1 MRLEKEKGPGS
12 LNTESGIEMPDRIR
26 ELLNSI
32 VEWWKK
38 FTRKQQ
44 TIIASS
50 ALVVIIAAVIL
61 TFVLT
66 KPEMMIIKICENAK
80 EASTV
85 QTLLNDAGIYNEVS
99 DNGLTF
105 TIKKKDSA
113 AANILLGSN
122 AIVTEDDRLKEL
134 LSGSLSTTEADKA
147 KLVKEYQENKIAS
160 VLETLENV
168 EQANVMLDIPTDDG
182 TLIASEKESFAE
194 VFLTLDG
201 EMSEEQAL
209 GLARMIATGLG
220 NKTTDNISIMDSNLN
235 LLYSGGMGGELTTAS
250 GIMAASQLSFQQK
263 VENKVKGNIKNVLLG
278 TGQYQSVEVGLNL
291 PLNFDKS
298 NTSRKEYD
306 VGEGRDEGYLS
317 SDRTYDE
324 ETTSG
329 NAGVPGTDANGEDG
343 NTYMLNDGEQTQQTI
358 SDSSRDYNVNET
370 ITNTESGMGD
380 IIYETASLGVTLRTY
395 IKYDEDVLKNDGT
408 LEGTTFEE
416 YRAQIESQGA
426 QRQEVEDEVI
436 DVIAKAT
443 GIDAERISVIA
454 YQEPLFIPSEGSGR
468 TFSDYLEIL
477 LAVLIFAL
485 LGFVVFMSTRK
496 EKAPELEPELSVETL
511 LQTTKENEEENLEDI
526 GFKEKSEAR
535 VLIEKFV
542 EEKPEAVA
550 SLLRN
555 WLNEDWE

>member
-1 MRLEKEKGPGS
+1 
-12 LNTESGIEMPDRIR
+12 MPDRIR

-32 VEWWKK
+32 AEWWKK
-38 FTRKQQ
+38 FTKKQQ
-44 TIIASS
+44 MIMISS
-50 ALVVIIAAVIL
+50 LLVVLVAVGIL
-61 TFVLT
+61 SFALT
-66 KPEMMIIKICENAK
+66 RPKMAIIKICENAS

-85 QTLLNDAGIYNEVS
+85 QTLLKDAGIYHEISS
-99 DNGLTF
+99 DGMTF
-105 TIKKKDSA
+105 TIREKDSS

-122 AIVTEDDRLKEL
+122 AIRTEDEALKEI

-147 KLVKEYQENKIAS
+147 KLYKEYEEKRMARD
-160 VLETLENV
+160 LETL
-168 EQANVMLDIPTDDG
+168 ANVDKATVTLDIPQEDG

-194 VFLTLDG
+194 VFLTLNG

-235 LLYSGGMGGELTTAS
+235 LLYSGGMGELATAS
-250 GIMAASQLSFQQK
+250 GMTASQLSYQQK
-263 VENKVKGNIKNVLLG
+263 FENKVKGDIKSVLLG
-278 TGQYQSVEVGLNL
+278 TGQYQGVEVGINL
-291 PLNFDKS
+291 PLNFGKK
-298 NTSRKEYD
+298 TTKLKEYD
-306 VGEGRDEGYLS
+306 IAEGRDQGFL
-317 SDRTYDE
+317 DRDQTYDE
-324 ETTSG
+324 STTSG

-343 NTYMLNDGEQTQQTI
+343 NYMLQDDERTEQII
-358 SDSSRDYNVNET
+358 SDSSRDYLVNET
-370 ITNTESGMGD
+370 LTSEEEGMGN
-380 IIYETASLGVTLRTY
+380 ILYENASVGVTLKTY
-395 IKYDEDVLKNDGT
+395 VKYDEDALRRDGT
-408 LEGTTFEE
+408 LDDTTFEE
-416 YRAQIESQGA
+416 YRAQIEGQGV
-426 QRQEVEDEVI
+426 QRQNVDAEVI

-454 YQEPLFIPSEGSGR
+454 YQEPLFIPSSGSGR

-511 LQTTKENEEENLEDI
+511 LQTTKENEEDNLEDI

>member
-1 MRLEKEKGPGS
+1 
-12 LNTESGIEMPDRIR
+12 MPDKIR
-26 ELLNSI
+26 EILNNI

-38 FTRKQQ
+38 FTKKQQ
-44 TIIASS
+44 MVLVSS
-50 ALVVIIAAVIL
+50 TLIVIIAVAIL
-61 TFVLT
+61 AFVLT
-66 KPEMMIIKICENAK
+66 RPKMTIIKICDNAK

-85 QTLLNDAGIYNEVS
+85 QKLLTDAGIYHEVS
-99 DNGLTF
+99 DTGLTF
-105 TIKKKDSA
+105 SIQQKDSA

-122 AIVTEDDRLKEL
+122 AIRTEDEGLKAIL
-134 LSGSLSTTEADKA
+134 NGSLSTTESDKT
-147 KLVKEYQENKIAS
+147 KLEKEYKEKHIAQ

-168 EQANVMLDIPTDDG
+168 EKASVMLDVPNDDG
-182 TLIASEKESFAE
+182 TLIASKQESFAE

-235 LLYSGGMGGELTTAS
+235 MLYSGGMGDLTTAS
-250 GIMAASQLSFQQK
+250 GMTASQLSFQQK
-263 VENKVKGNIKNVLLG
+263 VENKVKGNVKDVLLG
-278 TGQYQSVEVGLNL
+278 TGQYQNVEVGVNL
-291 PLNFDKS
+291 PLNFDKKT
-298 NTSRKEYD
+298 TSSKTYD
-306 VGEGRDEGYLS
+306 PGEGREQGPYK

-324 ETTSG
+324 STTSG
-329 NAGVPGTDANGEDG
+329 GANVPGTDANGEDG
-343 NTYMLNDGEQTQQTI
+343 NYMITDGDQTEHTM
-358 SDSSRDYNVNET
+358 SDSSRDYALNET
-370 ITNTESGMGD
+370 IENIEAGIGN
-380 IIYETASLGVTLRTY
+380 ILYEDASLAVTLKTY
-395 IKYDEDVLKNDGT
+395 IKYDEDTLRANGD

-426 QRQEVEDEVI
+426 QRQQVDADTI
-436 DVIAKAT
+436 DSIAKAS

-468 TFSDYLEIL
+468 TFSDYLEIV

-511 LQTTKENEEENLEDI
+511 LQTTKENEEESLEDI

-535 VLIEKFV
+535 ILIEKFV

>member
-1 MRLEKEKGPGS
+1 
-12 LNTESGIEMPDRIR
+12 MPDRIR
-26 ELLNSI
+26 ELGNNL

-38 FTRKQQ
+38 FTKKQQ
-44 TIIASS
+44 MIMVSS
-50 ALVVIIAAVIL
+50 ALIVIIAVAIL
-61 TFVLT
+61 AFVLT
-66 KPEMMIIKICENAK
+66 RPEMIVIKTCENAK
-80 EASTV
+80 EASNV
-85 QTLLNDAGIYNEVS
+85 QTLLDDAGIYNEVS

-105 TIKKKDSA
+105 SIHKEDSA

-122 AIVTEDDRLKEL
+122 AISTEDAALKEIL
-134 LSGSLSTTEADKA
+134 NGSLSTTEADKT
-147 KLVKEYQENKIAS
+147 KLVKEYQEKQMAKTLESLDNVEKAS
-160 VLETLENV
+160 VI
-168 EQANVMLDIPTDDG
+168 LDIPTDDG
-182 TLIASEKESFAE
+182 TLIANDKEAFAE

-235 LLYSGGMGGELTTAS
+235 LLYSGGMGDLATAS
-250 GIMAASQLSFQQK
+250 GMTASQLSYQQK
-263 VENKVKGNIKNVLLG
+263 FENKVKGDVKNVLLG
-278 TGQYQSVEVGLNL
+278 TGQYQNVEVGINL

-298 NTSRKEYD
+298 TTQRKEYD
-306 VGEGRDEGYLS
+306 VGDGRDEGYIGS
-317 SDRTYDE
+317 SKNYE
-324 ETTSG
+324 ESTISG
-329 NAGVPGTDANGEDG
+329 NAGVPGTDANGENG
-343 NTYMLNDGEQTQQTI
+343 NYMLQDGEQTEQNIT
-358 SDSSRDYNVNET
+358 DSTNDYLVNET
-370 ITNTESGMGD
+370 ITSTEAGMGNILYD
-380 IIYETASLGVTLRTY
+380 TASLGVTLKTY
-395 IKYDEDVLKNDGT
+395 VKYDEDTLRANGD

-426 QRQEVEDEVI
+426 QRQAVDAETISLISNV
-436 DVIAKAT
+436 T
-443 GIDAERISVIA
+443 GIDAARISAIA
-454 YQEPLFIPSEGSGR
+454 YQEPVFIPSQNSGR
-468 TFSDYLEIL
+468 TFSDYLEII

-511 LQTTKENEEENLEDI
+511 LQTTKENEEESLEDI

>member
-1 MRLEKEKGPGS
+1 MCLEEETGS
-12 LNTESGIEMPDRIR
+12 GDRNTESGIEMPDRIK

-38 FTRKQQ
+38 FTKKQQ
-44 TIIASS
+44 MIIASS
-50 ALVVIIAAVIL
+50 ALVVLLAAVIL
-61 TFVLT
+61 TVVLT
-66 KPEMMIIKICENAK
+66 KPEMIVIKICENAK

-85 QTLLNDAGIYNEVS
+85 QTLLDDANIYNEVS
-99 DNGLTF
+99 ENGLTF
-105 TIKKKDSA
+105 SIKKQDSA

-122 AIVTEDDRLKEL
+122 AIVTEDDKLKEL

-147 KLVKEYQENKIAS
+147 KLVKEYQENKIAT

-263 VENKVKGNIKNVLLG
+263 LENKVRGEIKNVLLG

-298 NTSRKEYD
+298 STSRKEYD
-306 VGEGRDEGYLS
+306 VADGRDEGYLRK
-317 SDRTYDE
+317 DATFDE

-329 NAGVPGTDANGEDG
+329 PAGVPGTDANGEDG
-343 NTYMLNDGEQTQQTI
+343 NYMFQDGEQTQQTT
-358 SDSSRDYNVNET
+358 SDSSREYNVNET
-370 ITNTESGMGD
+370 ITNTESGMGNILYD
-380 IIYETASLGVTLRTY
+380 TASLGVTLRTY

-416 YRAQIESQGA
+416 YRAQIEGQGA
-426 QRQEVEDEVI
+426 QRQEVEADVI

-468 TFSDYLEIL
+468 TLSDYLDIL

>member
-1 MRLEKEKGPGS
+1 MKTIKIRSLEYGEWVK
-12 LNTESGIEMPDRIR
+12 MPDKIR
-26 ELLNSI
+26 EILNNI

-38 FTRKQQ
+38 FTKKQQ
-44 TIIASS
+44 MILVSS
-50 ALVVIIAAVIL
+50 TLIVIIAVAIL
-61 TFVLT
+61 AFVLT
-66 KPEMMIIKICENAK
+66 RPKMTIIKICDNAK

-85 QTLLNDAGIYNEVS
+85 QQLLTDAGIYHEVS
-99 DNGLTF
+99 DTGLTF
-105 TIKKKDSA
+105 SIQQKDSA

-122 AIVTEDDRLKEL
+122 AIRTEDEGLKAIL
-134 LSGSLSTTEADKA
+134 NGSLSTTESDKT
-147 KLVKEYQENKIAS
+147 KLEKEYKEKHIAQ

-168 EQANVMLDIPTDDG
+168 EKASVMLDIPNDDG
-182 TLIASEKESFAE
+182 TLIASNKESFAE

-235 LLYSGGMGGELTTAS
+235 MLYSGGMGDLTTAS
-250 GIMAASQLSFQQK
+250 GMTASQLSFQQK
-263 VENKVKGNIKNVLLG
+263 VENKVKGNVKDVLLG
-278 TGQYQSVEVGLNL
+278 TGQYQNVEVGVNL
-291 PLNFDKS
+291 PLNFDKKT
-298 NTSRKEYD
+298 TSSKTYD
-306 VGEGRDEGYLS
+306 PGEGREQGPYK

-324 ETTSG
+324 STTSG
-329 NAGVPGTDANGEDG
+329 GANVPGTDANGEDG
-343 NTYMLNDGEQTQQTI
+343 NYMITDGDQTEQTI
-358 SDSSRDYNVNET
+358 SDSSRDYALNET
-370 ITNTESGMGD
+370 IENIEAGIGN
-380 IIYETASLGVTLRTY
+380 ILYEDASLAVTLKTY
-395 IKYDEDVLKNDGT
+395 IKYDEDTLRANGD

-426 QRQEVEDEVI
+426 QRQEVDADTV
-436 DVIAKAT
+436 DSIAKAS

-468 TFSDYLEIL
+468 TFSDYLEIV

-511 LQTTKENEEENLEDI
+511 LQTTKENEEESLEDI

>member
-1 MRLEKEKGPGS
+1 
-12 LNTESGIEMPDRIR
+12 MPDRIR
-26 ELLNSI
+26 EILNSI

-38 FTRKQQ
+38 FTKKQQ
-44 TIIASS
+44 MILASS
-50 ALVVIIAAVIL
+50 TLIVIIAVAIL
-61 TFVLT
+61 SVVLT
-66 KPEMMIIKICENAK
+66 KPKMMIIKICENAK

-85 QTLLNDAGIYNEVS
+85 QQLLTDAEIYHEIS
-99 DNGLTF
+99 DTGLTF
-105 TIKKKDSA
+105 SIREKDAA

-122 AIVTEDDRLKEL
+122 AISTEDEGLKAIL
-134 LSGSLSTTEADKA
+134 NGSLSTTESDKT
-147 KLVKEYQENKIAS
+147 KLEKEYREKCIAK
-160 VLETLENV
+160 VLESLENV
-168 EQANVMLDIPTDDG
+168 EKASVMLDIPNDDG
-182 TLIASEKESFAE
+182 TLIASNKESFAE
-194 VFLTLDG
+194 VFLTLNG

-235 LLYSGGMGGELTTAS
+235 MLYSGGMGDLTTAS
-250 GIMAASQLSFQQK
+250 GMTASQLSFQQK
-263 VENKVKGNIKNVLLG
+263 VENKVKGNVKDVLLG
-278 TGQYQSVEVGLNL
+278 TGQYQNVEVGVNL
-291 PLNFDKS
+291 PLNFDKRT
-298 NTSRKEYD
+298 TSSKTYD
-306 VGEGRDEGYLS
+306 PGEGREQGPYK

-324 ETTSG
+324 TTTSG
-329 NAGVPGTDANGEDG
+329 GANVPGTDANGEDG
-343 NTYMLNDGEQTQQTI
+343 NYMITDGEQTEQSI
-358 SDSSRDYNVNET
+358 SDSSRDYALNET
-370 ITNTESGMGD
+370 IENIEAGIGNILYD
-380 IIYETASLGVTLRTY
+380 EASLAVTLKTY
-395 IKYDEDVLKNDGT
+395 IKYDEDTLRANGD

-416 YRAQIESQGA
+416 YRAQIESQGSQMQNVDA
-426 QRQEVEDEVI
+426 QTI
-436 DVIAKAT
+436 DAIAKAS

-454 YQEPLFIPSEGSGR
+454 YQEPLFIPTEGSGR
-468 TFSDYLEIL
+468 TFSDYLEIA

-511 LQTTKENEEENLEDI
+511 LQTTKENEEESLEDI

>member
-1 MRLEKEKGPGS
+1 
-12 LNTESGIEMPDRIR
+12 MPDKIK
-26 ELLNSI
+26 EILNSI

-38 FTRKQQ
+38 FTKKQQ
-44 TIIASS
+44 MILVSS
-50 ALVVIIAAVIL
+50 TLVVVIAVAILAV
-61 TFVLT
+61 VLT
-66 KPEMMIIKICENAK
+66 KPKMMIIKICENAK

-85 QTLLNDAGIYNEVS
+85 QQLLTDAEIYHEIS
-99 DNGLTF
+99 DTGLTF
-105 TIKKKDSA
+105 SIRERDSA

-122 AIVTEDDRLKEL
+122 AIRTEDEGLKAIL
-134 LSGSLSTTEADKA
+134 NGSLSTTEADKT
-147 KLVKEYQENKIAS
+147 KLEKEYREKSIAK
-160 VLETLENV
+160 VLESLENI
-168 EQANVMLDIPTDDG
+168 EKASVMLDIPNDDG
-182 TLIASEKESFAE
+182 TLIASNKEAFAE

-235 LLYSGGMGGELTTAS
+235 MLYSGGMGDLTTAS
-250 GIMAASQLSFQQK
+250 GMTASQLSFQQK
-263 VENKVKGNIKNVLLG
+263 VENKVKGNVKDVLLG
-278 TGQYQSVEVGLNL
+278 TGQYQNVEVGINL
-291 PLNFDKS
+291 PLNFDKKT
-298 NTSRKEYD
+298 TSTKTYD
-306 VGEGRDEGYLS
+306 PGEGREQGPYKTDK
-317 SDRTYDE
+317 TYDE
-324 ETTSG
+324 STISG
-329 NAGVPGTDANGEDG
+329 GANVPGTDANGEDG
-343 NTYMLNDGEQTQQTI
+343 NYMITDGEQTEQNI
-358 SDSSRDYNVNET
+358 SDSSREYALNET
-370 ITNTESGMGD
+370 IENIESGIGN
-380 IIYETASLGVTLRTY
+380 ILYENASLAVTLKTY
-395 IKYDEDVLKNDGT
+395 IKYDEDTLRANGD

-426 QRQEVEDEVI
+426 QRQQVDAETI
-436 DVIAKAT
+436 DTIAKAS

-468 TFSDYLEIL
+468 TFSDYLEIV

-496 EKAPELEPELSVETL
+496 EKEPELEPELSVETL
-511 LQTTKENEEENLEDI
+511 LQTTKENEEESLEDI

>member
-1 MRLEKEKGPGS
+1 
-12 LNTESGIEMPDRIR
+12 MPDKIR
-26 ELLNSI
+26 EILNNI

-38 FTRKQQ
+38 FTKKQQ
-44 TIIASS
+44 MILVSS
-50 ALVVIIAAVIL
+50 TLIVIIAVAIL
-61 TFVLT
+61 AFVLT
-66 KPEMMIIKICENAK
+66 RPKMTIIKICDNAK

-85 QTLLNDAGIYNEVS
+85 QQLLTDAGIYHEVS
-99 DNGLTF
+99 DTGLTF
-105 TIKKKDSA
+105 SIQQKDSA

-122 AIVTEDDRLKEL
+122 AIRTEDEGLKAIL
-134 LSGSLSTTEADKA
+134 NGSLSTTESDKT
-147 KLVKEYQENKIAS
+147 KLEKEYKEKHIAQ

-168 EQANVMLDIPTDDG
+168 EKASVMLDVPNDDG
-182 TLIASEKESFAE
+182 TLIASKQESFAE

-209 GLARMIATGLG
+209 GMARMIATGLG

-235 LLYSGGMGGELTTAS
+235 MLYSGGMGDLTTAS
-250 GIMAASQLSFQQK
+250 GMTASQLSFQQK
-263 VENKVKGNIKNVLLG
+263 VENKVKGNVKDVLLG
-278 TGQYQSVEVGLNL
+278 TGQYQNVEVGVNL
-291 PLNFDKS
+291 PLNFDKKT
-298 NTSRKEYD
+298 TSSKTYD
-306 VGEGRDEGYLS
+306 PGEGREQGPYK

-324 ETTSG
+324 STTSG
-329 NAGVPGTDANGEDG
+329 GANVPGTDANGEDG
-343 NTYMLNDGEQTQQTI
+343 NYMITDGDQTEQTI
-358 SDSSRDYNVNET
+358 SDSSRDYALNET
-370 ITNTESGMGD
+370 IENIEAGIGN
-380 IIYETASLGVTLRTY
+380 ILYEDASLAVTLKTY
-395 IKYDEDVLKNDGT
+395 IKYDEDTLRANGD

-426 QRQEVEDEVI
+426 QRQQVDADTI
-436 DVIAKAT
+436 DSIAKAS

-468 TFSDYLEIL
+468 TFSDYLEIV

-511 LQTTKENEEENLEDI
+511 LQTTKENEEESLEDI

>member
-1 MRLEKEKGPGS
+1 
-12 LNTESGIEMPDRIR
+12 MPDRIR

-32 VEWWKK
+32 AEWWKK
-38 FTRKQQ
+38 FTKKQQ
-44 TIIASS
+44 MIMISS
-50 ALVVIIAAVIL
+50 LLVVLVAVGIL
-61 TFVLT
+61 SFALT
-66 KPEMMIIKICENAK
+66 RPKMAIIKICENAS

-85 QTLLNDAGIYNEVS
+85 QTLLKDAGIYHEISS
-99 DNGLTF
+99 DGMTF
-105 TIKKKDSA
+105 TIREKDSS

-122 AIVTEDDRLKEL
+122 AIRTEDEALKEI

-147 KLVKEYQENKIAS
+147 KLYKEYEEKRMARD
-160 VLETLENV
+160 LETL
-168 EQANVMLDIPTDDG
+168 ANVDKATVTLDIPQEDG

-194 VFLTLDG
+194 VFLTLNG

-235 LLYSGGMGGELTTAS
+235 LLYSGGMGELATAS
-250 GIMAASQLSFQQK
+250 GMTASQLSYQQK
-263 VENKVKGNIKNVLLG
+263 FENKVKGDIKSVLLG
-278 TGQYQSVEVGLNL
+278 TGQYQGVEVGINL
-291 PLNFDKS
+291 PLNFGKK
-298 NTSRKEYD
+298 TTKRKEYD
-306 VGEGRDEGYLS
+306 IADGRDQGFL
-317 SDRTYDE
+317 DRDQTYDE
-324 ETTSG
+324 STTSG

-343 NTYMLNDGEQTQQTI
+343 NYMLQDDERTEQNI
-358 SDSSRDYNVNET
+358 SDSSREYLVNET
-370 ITNTESGMGD
+370 LTSEEEGMGN
-380 IIYETASLGVTLRTY
+380 ILYENASVGVTLKTY
-395 IKYDEDVLKNDGT
+395 VKYDEDALRRDGT
-408 LEGTTFEE
+408 LDDTTFEE
-416 YRAQIESQGA
+416 YRAQIEGQGV
-426 QRQEVEDEVI
+426 QRQNVDAEVI

-454 YQEPLFIPSEGSGR
+454 YQEPLFIPSSGSGR

-511 LQTTKENEEENLEDI
+511 LQTTKENEEDNLEDI

-555 WLNEDWE
+555 WLNEDWG

>member
-1 MRLEKEKGPGS
+1 
-12 LNTESGIEMPDRIR
+12 MPDKIR
-26 ELLNSI
+26 EILNNI

-38 FTRKQQ
+38 FTKKQQ
-44 TIIASS
+44 MILVSS
-50 ALVVIIAAVIL
+50 TLIVIIAVAIL
-61 TFVLT
+61 AFVLT
-66 KPEMMIIKICENAK
+66 RPKMTIIKICDNAK

-85 QTLLNDAGIYNEVS
+85 QKLLTDAGIYHEVS
-99 DNGLTF
+99 DTGLTF
-105 TIKKKDSA
+105 SIQQKDSA

-122 AIVTEDDRLKEL
+122 AIRTEDEGLKAIL
-134 LSGSLSTTEADKA
+134 NGSLSTTESDKT
-147 KLVKEYQENKIAS
+147 KLEKEYKEKHIAQ

-168 EQANVMLDIPTDDG
+168 EKASVMLDIPNDDG
-182 TLIASEKESFAE
+182 TLIASKQESFAE

-235 LLYSGGMGGELTTAS
+235 MLYSGGMGDLTTAS
-250 GIMAASQLSFQQK
+250 GMTASQLSFQQK
-263 VENKVKGNIKNVLLG
+263 VENKVKGNVKDVLLG
-278 TGQYQSVEVGLNL
+278 TGQYQNVEVGVNL
-291 PLNFDKS
+291 PLNFDKKT
-298 NTSRKEYD
+298 TSSKTYD
-306 VGEGRDEGYLS
+306 PGEGREQGPYK

-324 ETTSG
+324 STTSG
-329 NAGVPGTDANGEDG
+329 GANVPGTDANGEDG
-343 NTYMLNDGEQTQQTI
+343 NYMITDGDQTEHTM
-358 SDSSRDYNVNET
+358 SDSSRDYALNET
-370 ITNTESGMGD
+370 IENIEAGIGN
-380 IIYETASLGVTLRTY
+380 ILYEDASLAVTLKTY
-395 IKYDEDVLKNDGT
+395 IKYDEDTLRANGD

-426 QRQEVEDEVI
+426 QRQQVDADTI
-436 DVIAKAT
+436 DSIAKAS

-468 TFSDYLEIL
+468 TFSDYLEIV

-511 LQTTKENEEENLEDI
+511 LQTTKENEEESLEDI

-535 VLIEKFV
+535 ILIEKFV

>member
-1 MRLEKEKGPGS
+1 
-12 LNTESGIEMPDRIR
+12 MPDKIR
-26 ELLNSI
+26 EILNNI

-38 FTRKQQ
+38 FTKKQQ
-44 TIIASS
+44 MILVSS
-50 ALVVIIAAVIL
+50 TLIVIIAVAIL
-61 TFVLT
+61 AFVLT
-66 KPEMMIIKICENAK
+66 RPKMTIIKICDNAK

-85 QTLLNDAGIYNEVS
+85 QQLLTDAGIYHEVS
-99 DNGLTF
+99 DTGLTF
-105 TIKKKDSA
+105 SIQQKDSA

-122 AIVTEDDRLKEL
+122 AIRTEDEGLKAIL
-134 LSGSLSTTEADKA
+134 NGSLSTTESDKT
-147 KLVKEYQENKIAS
+147 KLEKEYKEKHIAQ

-168 EQANVMLDIPTDDG
+168 EKASVMLDVPNDDG
-182 TLIASEKESFAE
+182 TLIASKQESFAE

-235 LLYSGGMGGELTTAS
+235 MLYSGGMGDLTTAS
-250 GIMAASQLSFQQK
+250 GMTASQLSFQQK
-263 VENKVKGNIKNVLLG
+263 VENKVKGNVKDVLLG
-278 TGQYQSVEVGLNL
+278 TGQHQNVEVGVNL
-291 PLNFDKS
+291 PLNFDKKT
-298 NTSRKEYD
+298 TSSKTYD
-306 VGEGRDEGYLS
+306 PGEGREQGPYK

-324 ETTSG
+324 STTSG
-329 NAGVPGTDANGEDG
+329 GANVPGTDANGEDG
-343 NTYMLNDGEQTQQTI
+343 NYMITDGDQTEQTI
-358 SDSSRDYNVNET
+358 SDSSRDYALNET
-370 ITNTESGMGD
+370 IENIEAGIGN
-380 IIYETASLGVTLRTY
+380 ILYEDASLAVTLKTY
-395 IKYDEDVLKNDGT
+395 IKYDEDTLRANGD

-426 QRQEVEDEVI
+426 QRQQVDADTI
-436 DVIAKAT
+436 DSIAKAS

-468 TFSDYLEIL
+468 TFSDYLEIV

-511 LQTTKENEEENLEDI
+511 LQTTKENEEESLEDI

>member
-1 MRLEKEKGPGS
+1 MCLEEETGS
-12 LNTESGIEMPDRIR
+12 GDRNTESGIEMPDRIK

-38 FTRKQQ
+38 FTKKQQ
-44 TIIASS
+44 MIIASS
-50 ALVVIIAAVIL
+50 ALVVLLAAVIL
-61 TFVLT
+61 TVVLT
-66 KPEMMIIKICENAK
+66 KPEMIVIKICENAK
-80 EASTV
+80 EASPV
-85 QTLLNDAGIYNEVS
+85 QTVLDDANIYNEVS
-99 DNGLTF
+99 ENGLTF
-105 TIKKKDSA
+105 SIKKQDSA

-122 AIVTEDDRLKEL
+122 AIVTEDDKLKEL

-147 KLVKEYQENKIAS
+147 KLVKEYQENKIAT

-182 TLIASEKESFAE
+182 TFIATEKESFAE
-194 VFLTLDG
+194 VCLTLGG

-263 VENKVKGNIKNVLLG
+263 LENKVRGEIKNVLLG
-278 TGQYQSVEVGLNL
+278 TGQYQSVEVRLNL

-298 NTSRKEYD
+298 STSRKEYD
-306 VGEGRDEGYLS
+306 VADGRDEGYLRK
-317 SDRTYDE
+317 DATFDE

-329 NAGVPGTDANGEDG
+329 PAGVPGTDANGEDG
-343 NTYMLNDGEQTQQTI
+343 NYMFQDGEQTQQTT
-358 SDSSRDYNVNET
+358 SDSSREYNVNET
-370 ITNTESGMGD
+370 ITNTESGMGNILYD
-380 IIYETASLGVTLRTY
+380 TASLGVTLRTY

-416 YRAQIESQGA
+416 YRAQIEGQGA
-426 QRQEVEDEVI
+426 QRQEVEADVI

-468 TFSDYLEIL
+468 TLSDYLDIL

-542 EEKPEAVA
+542 EEIPEAVA

>member
-1 MRLEKEKGPGS
+1 
-12 LNTESGIEMPDRIR
+12 MPDKIR
-26 ELLNSI
+26 EILNNI

-38 FTRKQQ
+38 FTKKQQ
-44 TIIASS
+44 MILVSS
-50 ALVVIIAAVIL
+50 TLIVIIAVAIL
-61 TFVLT
+61 AFVLT
-66 KPEMMIIKICENAK
+66 RPKMTIIKICDNAK

-85 QTLLNDAGIYNEVS
+85 QQLLTDAGIYHEVS
-99 DNGLTF
+99 DTGLTF
-105 TIKKKDSA
+105 SIQQKDSA

-122 AIVTEDDRLKEL
+122 AIRTEDEGLKAIL
-134 LSGSLSTTEADKA
+134 NGSLSTTESDKT
-147 KLVKEYQENKIAS
+147 KLEKEYKEKHIAQ

-168 EQANVMLDIPTDDG
+168 EKASVMLDVPNDDG
-182 TLIASEKESFAE
+182 TLIASKQESFAE

-235 LLYSGGMGGELTTAS
+235 MLYSGGMGDLTTAS
-250 GIMAASQLSFQQK
+250 GMTASQLSFQQK
-263 VENKVKGNIKNVLLG
+263 VENKVKGNVKDVLLG
-278 TGQYQSVEVGLNL
+278 TGQYQNVEVGVNL
-291 PLNFDKS
+291 PLNFDKKT
-298 NTSRKEYD
+298 TSSKTYD
-306 VGEGRDEGYLS
+306 PGEGREQGPYK

-324 ETTSG
+324 STTSG
-329 NAGVPGTDANGEDG
+329 GANVPGTDANGEDG
-343 NTYMLNDGEQTQQTI
+343 NYMITDGDQTEQTI
-358 SDSSRDYNVNET
+358 SDSSRDYALNET
-370 ITNTESGMGD
+370 IENIEAGIGN
-380 IIYETASLGVTLRTY
+380 ILYEDASLAVTLKTY
-395 IKYDEDVLKNDGT
+395 IKYDEDTLRANGD

-416 YRAQIESQGA
+416 YRAQKESQGA
-426 QRQEVEDEVI
+426 QRQQVDADTI
-436 DVIAKAT
+436 DSIAKAS

-468 TFSDYLEIL
+468 TFSDYLEIV

-511 LQTTKENEEENLEDI
+511 LQTTKENEEESLEDI

-535 VLIEKFV
+535 ILIEKFV

>member
-1 MRLEKEKGPGS
+1 
-12 LNTESGIEMPDRIR
+12 MPDKIR
-26 ELLNSI
+26 EILNNI

-38 FTRKQQ
+38 FTKKQQ
-44 TIIASS
+44 MILVSS
-50 ALVVIIAAVIL
+50 TLIVIIAVAIL
-61 TFVLT
+61 AFVLT
-66 KPEMMIIKICENAK
+66 RPKMTIIKICDNAK

-85 QTLLNDAGIYNEVS
+85 QQLLTDAGIYHEVS
-99 DNGLTF
+99 DTGLTF
-105 TIKKKDSA
+105 SIQQKDSA

-122 AIVTEDDRLKEL
+122 AIRTEDEGLKAIL
-134 LSGSLSTTEADKA
+134 NGSLSTTESDKT
-147 KLVKEYQENKIAS
+147 KLEKEYKEKHIAQ

-168 EQANVMLDIPTDDG
+168 EKASVMLDVPNDDG
-182 TLIASEKESFAE
+182 TLIASKQESFAE

-235 LLYSGGMGGELTTAS
+235 MLYSGGMGDLTTAS
-250 GIMAASQLSFQQK
+250 GMTASQLSFQQK
-263 VENKVKGNIKNVLLG
+263 VENKVKGNVKDVLLG
-278 TGQYQSVEVGLNL
+278 TGQYQNVEVGVNL
-291 PLNFDKS
+291 PLNFDKKT
-298 NTSRKEYD
+298 TSSKTYD
-306 VGEGRDEGYLS
+306 PGEGREQGPYK

-324 ETTSG
+324 STTSG
-329 NAGVPGTDANGEDG
+329 GANVPGTDANGEDG
-343 NTYMLNDGEQTQQTI
+343 NYMITDGDQTEQTI
-358 SDSSRDYNVNET
+358 SDSSRDYALNET
-370 ITNTESGMGD
+370 IENIEAGIGN
-380 IIYETASLGVTLRTY
+380 ILYEDASLAVTLKTY
-395 IKYDEDVLKNDGT
+395 IKYDEDTLRANGD

-426 QRQEVEDEVI
+426 QRQQVDADTI
-436 DVIAKAT
+436 DSIAKAS

-468 TFSDYLEIL
+468 TFSDYLEIV

-511 LQTTKENEEENLEDI
+511 LQTTKENEEESLEDI

-535 VLIEKFV
+535 ILIEKFV

>member
-1 MRLEKEKGPGS
+1 
-12 LNTESGIEMPDRIR
+12 MPDKIR
-26 ELLNSI
+26 EILNNI

-38 FTRKQQ
+38 FTKKQQ
-44 TIIASS
+44 MILVSS
-50 ALVVIIAAVIL
+50 TLIVIIAVAIL
-61 TFVLT
+61 AFVLT
-66 KPEMMIIKICENAK
+66 RPKMTIIKICDNAK

-85 QTLLNDAGIYNEVS
+85 QQLLTDAGIYHEVS
-99 DNGLTF
+99 DTGLTF
-105 TIKKKDSA
+105 SIQQKDSA

-122 AIVTEDDRLKEL
+122 AIRTEDEGLKAIL
-134 LSGSLSTTEADKA
+134 DGSLSTTESDKT
-147 KLVKEYQENKIAS
+147 KLEKEYKEKHIAQ

-168 EQANVMLDIPTDDG
+168 EKASVMLDIPNDDG
-182 TLIASEKESFAE
+182 TLIASKQESFAE

-235 LLYSGGMGGELTTAS
+235 MLYSGGMGDLTTAS
-250 GIMAASQLSFQQK
+250 GMTASQLSFQQK
-263 VENKVKGNIKNVLLG
+263 VENKVKGNVKDVLLG
-278 TGQYQSVEVGLNL
+278 TGQYQNVEVGVNL
-291 PLNFDKS
+291 PLNFDKKT
-298 NTSRKEYD
+298 TSSKTYD
-306 VGEGRDEGYLS
+306 PGEGREQGPYK

-324 ETTSG
+324 STTSG
-329 NAGVPGTDANGEDG
+329 GANVPGTDANGEDG
-343 NTYMLNDGEQTQQTI
+343 NYMITDGDQTEQTI
-358 SDSSRDYNVNET
+358 SDSSRDYALNET
-370 ITNTESGMGD
+370 IENIEAGIGN
-380 IIYETASLGVTLRTY
+380 ILYEDASLAVTLKTY
-395 IKYDEDVLKNDGT
+395 IKYDEDTLRANGD

-426 QRQEVEDEVI
+426 QRQQVDADTI
-436 DVIAKAT
+436 DSIAKAS

-454 YQEPLFIPSEGSGR
+454 YQEPLFIPSEGNGR
-468 TFSDYLEIL
+468 TFSDYLEIV

-511 LQTTKENEEENLEDI
+511 LQTTKENEEESLEDI

-535 VLIEKFV
+535 ILIEKFV

>member
-1 MRLEKEKGPGS
+1 
-12 LNTESGIEMPDRIR
+12 MPDRIR

-32 VEWWKK
+32 AEWWKK
-38 FTRKQQ
+38 FTKKQQ
-44 TIIASS
+44 MIMISS
-50 ALVVIIAAVIL
+50 LLVVLVAVGIL
-61 TFVLT
+61 SFALT
-66 KPEMMIIKICENAK
+66 RPKMAIIKICENAS

-85 QTLLNDAGIYNEVS
+85 QTLLTDAGIYHEISS
-99 DNGLTF
+99 DGMTF
-105 TIKKKDSA
+105 TIREKDSS

-122 AIVTEDDRLKEL
+122 AIRTEDEALKEI

-147 KLVKEYQENKIAS
+147 KLYKEYEEKRMARD
-160 VLETLENV
+160 LETL
-168 EQANVMLDIPTDDG
+168 ANVDKATVTLDIPQEDG

-194 VFLTLDG
+194 VFLTLNG

-235 LLYSGGMGGELTTAS
+235 LLYSGGMGELATAS
-250 GIMAASQLSFQQK
+250 GMTASQLSYQQK
-263 VENKVKGNIKNVLLG
+263 FENKVKGDIKSVLLG
-278 TGQYQSVEVGLNL
+278 TGQYQGVEVGINL
-291 PLNFDKS
+291 PLNFGKKTT
-298 NTSRKEYD
+298 NRKEYD
-306 VGEGRDEGYLS
+306 IADGRDQGFL
-317 SDRTYDE
+317 DRDQTYDE
-324 ETTSG
+324 STTSG

-343 NTYMLNDGEQTQQTI
+343 NYMLQDDERTEQII
-358 SDSSRDYNVNET
+358 SASSREYLVNET
-370 ITNTESGMGD
+370 LTSEEEGMGN
-380 IIYETASLGVTLRTY
+380 ILYENASVGVTLKTY
-395 IKYDEDVLKNDGT
+395 VKYDEDALRRDGT
-408 LEGTTFEE
+408 LDDTTFEE
-416 YRAQIESQGA
+416 YRAQIEGQGV
-426 QRQEVEDEVI
+426 QRQNVDAEVI

-454 YQEPLFIPSEGSGR
+454 YQEPLFIPSSGSGR

-511 LQTTKENEEENLEDI
+511 LQTTKENEEDNLEDI

>member
-1 MRLEKEKGPGS
+1 
-12 LNTESGIEMPDRIR
+12 MPDRIR

-44 TIIASS
+44 MIMVSS
-50 ALVVIIAAVIL
+50 VLVVLVAVGIL
-61 TFVLT
+61 SFVLT
-66 KPEMMIIKICENAK
+66 RPKMAIIKICENAS

-85 QTLLNDAGIYNEVS
+85 QTLLTDAGIYHEVS
-99 DNGLTF
+99 DDGMTF
-105 TIKKKDSA
+105 TIRQKDSS

-122 AIVTEDDRLKEL
+122 AIRTEDEALKEI

-147 KLVKEYQENKIAS
+147 KLYKEYQEKLMARD
-160 VLETLENV
+160 LETL
-168 EQANVMLDIPTDDG
+168 ANVDKATVTLDVPQEDG
-182 TLIASEKESFAE
+182 TLISSEKESFAE
-194 VFLTLDG
+194 VFLTLNG

-235 LLYSGGMGGELTTAS
+235 LLYSGGMGELATAS
-250 GIMAASQLSFQQK
+250 GMTASQLSYQQK
-263 VENKVKGNIKNVLLG
+263 FENKVKGDIKSVLLG
-278 TGQYQSVEVGLNL
+278 TGQYQGVEVGINL
-291 PLNFDKS
+291 PLNFGKKTT
-298 NTSRKEYD
+298 NRKEYD
-306 VGEGRDEGYLS
+306 VADGRDQGYYG

-324 ETTSG
+324 STISG

-343 NTYMLNDGEQTQQTI
+343 NYMLQDGEQTEQTI
-358 SDSSRDYNVNET
+358 SDSSRDYLVNET
-370 ITNTESGMGD
+370 VTSEEEGMGN
-380 IIYETASLGVTLRTY
+380 ILYENASVGVTLKTY
-395 IKYDEDVLKNDGT
+395 VKYDEDALRRDGT
-408 LEGTTFEE
+408 LDDTTFEE
-416 YRAQIESQGA
+416 YRAQIEGQGV
-426 QRQEVEDEVI
+426 QRQNVDAEVI

-454 YQEPLFIPSEGSGR
+454 YQEPLFIPSSGSGR
-468 TFSDYLEIL
+468 TFSDYLEII

-511 LQTTKENEEENLEDI
+511 LQTTKENEEDNLEDI

>member
-1 MRLEKEKGPGS
+1 
-12 LNTESGIEMPDRIR
+12 MPDRIR
-26 ELLNSI
+26 ELLNRI

-44 TIIASS
+44 MIMISS
-50 ALVVIIAAVIL
+50 ALVVVIAAGIL

-99 DNGLTF
+99 ENGLTF

-122 AIVTEDDRLKEL
+122 AITTEDDKLKEL

-160 VLETLENV
+160 VLESLENV
-168 EQANVMLDIPTDDG
+168 EQASVMLDIPEDDG

-306 VGEGRDEGYLS
+306 VGDGRDQGYLKN
-317 SDRTYDE
+317 DKTYDE
-324 ETTSG
+324 ETISG

-358 SDSSRDYNVNET
+358 SDSSREYNVNET

-380 IIYETASLGVTLRTY
+380 ILYDTASLGVTLRTY
-395 IKYDEDVLKNDGT
+395 IKYDEDALRSDGT
-408 LEGTTFEE
+408 LDGTTFEE

-426 QRQEVEDEVI
+426 QRQPVDADVI

-496 EKAPELEPELSVETL
+496 EKAPEMEPELSVETL
-511 LQTTKENEEENLEDI
+511 LQTTKENEEESLEDI

>member
-1 MRLEKEKGPGS
+1 
-12 LNTESGIEMPDRIR
+12 MPDRIK

-38 FTRKQQ
+38 FTKKQQ
-44 TIIASS
+44 MIIASS
-50 ALVVIIAAVIL
+50 ALVVLLAAVIL
-61 TFVLT
+61 TVVLT
-66 KPEMMIIKICENAK
+66 KPEMIVIKICENAK

-85 QTLLNDAGIYNEVS
+85 QTLLDDANIYNEVS
-99 DNGLTF
+99 ENGLTF
-105 TIKKKDSA
+105 SIKKQDSA

-122 AIVTEDDRLKEL
+122 AIVTEDDKLKEL

-147 KLVKEYQENKIAS
+147 KLVKEYQENKIAT

-263 VENKVKGNIKNVLLG
+263 LENKVRGEIKNVLLG

-298 NTSRKEYD
+298 STSRKEYD
-306 VGEGRDEGYLS
+306 VADGRDEGYLRK
-317 SDRTYDE
+317 DATFDE

-329 NAGVPGTDANGEDG
+329 PAGVPGTDANGEDG
-343 NTYMLNDGEQTQQTI
+343 NYMFQDGEQTQQTT
-358 SDSSRDYNVNET
+358 SDSSREYNVNET
-370 ITNTESGMGD
+370 ITNTESGMGNILYD
-380 IIYETASLGVTLRTY
+380 TASLGVTLRTY

-416 YRAQIESQGA
+416 YRAQIEGQGA
-426 QRQEVEDEVI
+426 QRQEVEADVI

-468 TFSDYLEIL
+468 TLSDYLDIL

>member
-1 MRLEKEKGPGS
+1 
-12 LNTESGIEMPDRIR
+12 MPDKIR
-26 ELLNSI
+26 EILNNI

-38 FTRKQQ
+38 FTKKQQ
-44 TIIASS
+44 MILVSS
-50 ALVVIIAAVIL
+50 TLIVIIAVAIL
-61 TFVLT
+61 AFVLT
-66 KPEMMIIKICENAK
+66 RPKMTIIKICDNAK

-85 QTLLNDAGIYNEVS
+85 QQLLTDAGIYHEVS
-99 DNGLTF
+99 DTGLTF
-105 TIKKKDSA
+105 SIQQKDSA

-122 AIVTEDDRLKEL
+122 AIRTEDEGLKAIL
-134 LSGSLSTTEADKA
+134 DGSLSTTESDKT
-147 KLVKEYQENKIAS
+147 KLEKEYKEKHIAQ

-168 EQANVMLDIPTDDG
+168 EKASVMLDIPNDDG
-182 TLIASEKESFAE
+182 TLITSKQESFAE

-235 LLYSGGMGGELTTAS
+235 MLYSGGMGDLTTAS
-250 GIMAASQLSFQQK
+250 GMTASQLSFQQK
-263 VENKVKGNIKNVLLG
+263 VENKVKGNVKDVLLG
-278 TGQYQSVEVGLNL
+278 TGQYQNVEVGVNL
-291 PLNFDKS
+291 PLNFDKKT
-298 NTSRKEYD
+298 TSSKTYD
-306 VGEGRDEGYLS
+306 PGEGREQGPYK

-324 ETTSG
+324 STTSG
-329 NAGVPGTDANGEDG
+329 GANVPGTDANGEDG
-343 NTYMLNDGEQTQQTI
+343 NYMITDGDQTEQTI
-358 SDSSRDYNVNET
+358 SDSSRDYALNET
-370 ITNTESGMGD
+370 IENIEAGIGN
-380 IIYETASLGVTLRTY
+380 ILYEDASLAVTLKTY
-395 IKYDEDVLKNDGT
+395 IKYDEDTLRANGD

-426 QRQEVEDEVI
+426 QRQQVDADTI
-436 DVIAKAT
+436 DSIAKAS

-454 YQEPLFIPSEGSGR
+454 YQEPLFIPSEGNGR
-468 TFSDYLEIL
+468 TFSDYLEIV

-511 LQTTKENEEENLEDI
+511 LQTTKENEEESLEDI

-535 VLIEKFV
+535 ILIEKFV